1 MAYGDGSFFFTQPVG
16 NGYSGLGSFGA
27 ASTNPTGVRLNVAQP
42 RVKMAG
48 SGFSPSTASGAGN
61 QVSSHCL
68 VAGASCTLA
77 EVEAELA
84 RVSAIST
91 GVRGVARSRRQ
102 TLMGLNRL
110 RNALLAA
117 MATGTSTTTED
128 TTTMGPVVTDES
140 TDGGY
145 DTWSVV
151 PEGDLSAGQSPMD
164 IFVPELPP
172 EAYSQ
177 QEVSLDIEPE
187 SSGIMGWVQ
196 DNMLLSAAIAGT
208 VGFFGYR
215 YAKKQGMI

>member
-48 SGFSPSTASGAGN
+48 SGFSPSTASRAGN

-84 RVSAIST
+84 RVSAIRT
-91 GVRGVARSRRQ
+91 GVRSGVARSRRQ

-117 MATGTSTTTED
+117 MAAGTEG

-145 DTWSVV
+145 DTWSVL
-151 PEGDLSAGQSPMD
+151 PEEDLSAGQSPMD
-164 IFVPELPP
+164 IFMPELPP
-172 EAYSQ
+172 EAYQQ

-187 SSGIMGWVQ
+187 SAGIMGWVQ